1 MLRKYRLGV
10 DAGGTFTDFV
20 LADDTGDVRLYKS
33 SSTPGNPTDAI
44 ADGLAQISADLGRS
58 VKEILSECDL
68 CINGTTVAL
77 NALIQ
82 HKGAK
87 VGLLA
92 TAGHEDSLEIRLGHK
107 EEGHRYDDSYPQAV
121 MLAPRYLRRPVRER
135 VLSDGSVR
143 TPLNED
149 DVREAC
155 AYFRKE
161 GAEAVA
167 ISYVWSIL
175 NPAHER
181 RTAEIVRQELPD
193 VFVSVGTE
201 VYPQTREYTRGST
214 TVVNAYLGPL
224 VERYVADVDNFMR
237 EQGLEFPVRYYQ
249 SNGGLANGAKMADR
263 AVYAINSGPAA
274 GPAAGLYIGEPLDH
288 DSVITVDM
296 GGTSFDVTLTHKGK
310 TNVRKNEDFLRYR
323 LGVPMLH
330 VETLGAGGGSIAH
343 LDSLGVLKV
352 GPESAG
358 AEPGPACYGRG
369 GTRPTVTDANLVL
382 GYVNPTSLLGGAMKL
397 DRDAAVES
405 IKQHVAKPLGLSV
418 EEAAWG
424 IYTIVNSNMFNGIR
438 RLSVEKGYDPLE
450 FVLIA
455 AGGAGPAHVT
465 ALAREMGINTV
476 LVPKLASGLCA
487 FGQIISDVKYNYL
500 ATSPMQLDA
509 DTDLKKLNGLFEDME
524 EEGIENLKSDGFNA
538 DDISIQRSV
547 DMRYIDQIHECP
559 VDIDSDKISAKG
571 VKKIRHA
578 FDQRHEQLFTYSEPH
593 NTAEIVNLESTI
605 IGRVSKPQPPRIETG
620 EADASPAILEQR
632 PMIFDRSGKAAKNPV
647 YDGAMLK
654 AGNVI
659 DGPAVIEEVTTTIVI
674 EPGWRAKLD
683 ERGTYMLNDIGA

>member
-20 LADDTGDVRLYKS
+20 LADDTGDVRLYKAT
-33 SSTPGNPTDAI
+33 STPGNPTDAI
-44 ADGLAQISADLGRS
+44 ADGLTQISDDIG
-58 VKEILSECDL
+58 KGIGEFLSECDL

-82 HKGAK
+82 HTGAK
-87 VGLLA
+87 VGLFC

-107 EEGHRYDDSYPQAV
+107 EEGHRYDDDYPQAV
-121 MLAPRYLRRPVRER
+121 MLAPRYLRRPIRER
-135 VLSDGSVR
+135 VISDGTVH

-149 DVREAC
+149 DVRAAC
-155 AYFRKE
+155 AYFRE
-161 GAEAVA
+161 AGVEAVA
-167 ISYVWSIL
+167 ISYVWSVL
-175 NPAHER
+175 NPAHEA
-181 RTAEIVRQELPD
+181 RTAEIVRAELPD
-193 VFVSVGTE
+193 LFVSVGTE
-201 VYPQTREYTRGST
+201 VYPQIREYTRTST

-224 VERYVADVDNFMR
+224 VRRYVANVDDYMQA
-237 EQGLEFPVRYYQ
+237 QGLEFPVRYYQ
-249 SNGGLANGAKMADR
+249 SNGGLANGAAMGDR

-274 GPAAGLYIGEPLDH
+274 GPAAGLYVGGPLGH

-296 GGTSFDVTLTHKGK
+296 GGTSFDVTLTYKGK

-330 VETLGAGGGSIAH
+330 VETLGAGGGSIAR
-343 LDSLGVLKV
+343 LDSLGVLQV

-397 DRDAAVES
+397 DRDAAVRA
-405 IKQHVAKPLGLSV
+405 IKEHVADPLDLSV

-424 IYTIVNSNMFNGIR
+424 IYTIVNNNMVNGIR
-438 RLSVEKGYDPLE
+438 RLSVEKGYDPRD

-465 ALAREMGINTV
+465 ALAREMGIDTV

-487 FGQIISDVKYNYL
+487 FGQIISDMKYNYL
-500 ATSPMQLDA
+500 ATNPMRLDEN
-509 DTDLKKLNGLFEDME
+509 TDLAKLNGLFEGME
-524 EEGIENLKSDGFNA
+524 KDGALNLKADGFDA
-538 DDISIQRSV
+538 ADISVQRSV
-547 DMRYIDQIHECP
+547 DMRYIDQIHECT
-559 VDIDSDKISAKG
+559 VEIDAAAVTADG
-571 VKKIRHA
+571 VKQIRGA
-578 FDQRHEQLFTYSEPH
+578 FDQRHEQLFTYCEPQ
-593 NTAEIVNLESTI
+593 NMAEIVNLESTI
-605 IGRVSKPQPPRIETG
+605 IGAVAKPRPPKVEAG
-620 EADASPAILEQR
+620 GADANGALREHR
-632 PMIFDRSGKAAKNPV
+632 PMIFERSGKAADTPV
-647 YDGAMLK
+647 YDGSLLK

-659 DGPAVIEEVTTTIVI
+659 AGPAVIEEVTTTIVI
-674 EPGWRAKLD
+674 DPGWQATLD
-683 ERGTYMLNDIGA
+683 ERGTYVVRAGS